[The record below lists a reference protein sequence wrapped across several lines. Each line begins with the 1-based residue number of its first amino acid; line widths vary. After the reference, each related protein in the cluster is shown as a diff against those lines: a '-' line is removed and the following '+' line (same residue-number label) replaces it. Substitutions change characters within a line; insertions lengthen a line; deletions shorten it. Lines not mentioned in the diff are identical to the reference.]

1 MEFHQPSGP
10 AKDLP
15 LIRLLPSRHK
25 RVRGGHPWV
34 YSNEIAMDEA
44 AKKLPLGSL
53 VRLQAAN
60 GEPLG
65 LAMFNPHTL
74 IAARMLARDDATCID
89 QAFLEAKLRAALEL
103 RERLYPGGY
112 YRLIHAEAD
121 GLPGVIVDRYGALVV
136 VQPNTAGIARLL
148 PELLAALDAVIDP
161 TTVVLRGDTAAR
173 KLEGLEDEVRVTKGA
188 LDGLSELVENDARF
202 VVDLSGGQKTGWFYD
217 QRENRAAVARR
228 AKDAR
233 VLDTYAY
240 AGGFAVT
247 AALAGAREVIAI
259 DRSQAA
265 LDLAAESAR
274 RNQVAARCSFR
285 RAEAFEELER
295 MDAAGER
302 FDVVVADPPAFVKSR
317 KDLQAGAR
325 GYRKLAR
332 LAGALV
338 SPRGFL
344 FMASCSHNLD
354 RAGFDEMVALGLRD
368 IGRSGRILRS
378 SGAGADHPVH
388 PMLPESA
395 YLKGSLLQLD

>member
-1 MEFHQPSGP
+1 VSE
-10 AKDLP
+10 DLP
-15 LIRLLPSRHK
+15 LVRLLPSRHK

-34 YSNEIAMDEA
+34 YSNEIAMDQA
-44 AKKLPLGSL
+44 AKKLPLGAL
-53 VRLQAAN
+53 VKLQAAN

-74 IAARMLARDDATCID
+74 IAARMLTRDDKVAID
-89 QAFLEAKLRAALEL
+89 QGFLETKLRAALDL
-103 RERLYPGGY
+103 RERFYPGGY

-121 GLPGVIVDRYGALVV
+121 GLPGLIVDRYGALVV

-148 PELLAALDAVIDP
+148 PELLAALDAVLDP
-161 TTVVLRGDTAAR
+161 ATVVVRGDTSAR
-173 KLEGLEDEVRVTKGA
+173 KLEGLEEDVRVAKGS
-188 LDGLSELVENDARF
+188 LSGLSELIENGARF

-217 QRENRAAVARR
+217 QRDNRAAVARL

-233 VLDTYAY
+233 VLDTYTY

-247 AALAGAREVIAI
+247 AALGGAREVIAV
-259 DRSQAA
+259 DRSQPA

-274 RNQVAARCSFR
+274 CNDVAARLTVC
-285 RAEAFEELER
+285 RAEVFEELER
-295 MDAAGER
+295 LGVARER
-302 FDVVVADPPAFVKSR
+302 FDIVITDPPAFVKSR

-338 SPRGFL
+338 APGGFL
-344 FMASCSHNLD
+344 FIASCSHNLD

-368 IGRSGRILRS
+368 AERPARLLRS